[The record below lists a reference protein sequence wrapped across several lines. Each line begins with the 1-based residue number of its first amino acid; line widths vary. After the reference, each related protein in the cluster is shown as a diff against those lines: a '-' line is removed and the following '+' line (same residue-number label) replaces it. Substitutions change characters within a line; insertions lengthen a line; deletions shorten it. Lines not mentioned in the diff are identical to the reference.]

1 MNQIVALQRE
11 NKQLKEQLQ
20 DAVALACKF
29 KREMGVID
37 QEELD
42 RLSATAN
49 GTSFNAK
56 NWDLADR
63 NGEQ

>member
-1 MNQIVALQRE
+1 MNTTVVLERKVRE
-11 NKQLKEQLQ
+11 LTELLQ
-20 DAVALACKF
+20 DAVALATRHKNN
-29 KREMGVID
+29 MGVID

-42 RLSATAN
+42 RLNAKAN
-49 GTSFNAK
+49 GTAFNPK